1 MRSTRPFNLAAL
13 PLLVFLFIRVPLL
26 LALPYDGLRGY
37 GDFIHFSIS
46 PTCPGCYLHYWAEF
60 PPIFPFLSELLLALS
75 GGQEHVYSYLLI
87 LLLFAADLGSLL
99 LFTRLGARL
108 QSRRDDQPPAWR
120 AVIYAAI
127 LAGLAYSWW
136 YFDSLAVFFTLLALE
151 LSFSR
156 RSPIFAGGALA
167 LASSPAIPVLL
178 LPAFWRW
185 LPARRAAWIS
195 AAAAVLVIAV
205 YGGLWA
211 ASPQYTQA
219 SLQSQSA
226 KGSWETVWALLDG
239 NLQTGNFGPEIA
251 RLDPATASLPMGN
264 PPLIPPWAS
273 LIVFGAAGLLLWI
286 KYHPPNLRAVL
297 AFAGLTW
304 VIFLLWS
311 PGWSPQW
318 VLYLLPLIL
327 LVIPDRLALLL
338 TGALILVNLLEWPL
352 MLSRGLFQALP
363 LTIILRVLLLA
374 RRSGRKRVRPPCA
387 TSGAE
392 KRINKE
398 HVYISTSFLLRSNG
412 FSRSHKKGLKP
423 LLRRSTSDH
432 QSIS

>member
-1 MRSTRPFNLAAL
+1 MRSTRPFKLAAL
-13 PLLVFLFIRVPLL
+13 PLLVYLFVRVPLM

-37 GDFIHFSIS
+37 GDFIHFFDLASL
-46 PTCPGCYLHYWAEF
+46 PGLPYLQYWAEF
-60 PPIFPFLSELLLALS
+60 PPVFPFLSELLLALS

-99 LFTRLGARL
+99 LFARL
-108 QSRRDDQPPAWR
+108 EARLNDRPSAWR

-156 RSPIFAGGALA
+156 RSPVLAGGALA
-167 LASSPAIPVLL
+167 LGILTKLFPVLL
-178 LPAFWRW
+178 LPALWRW

-195 AAAAVLVIAV
+195 AAAAALVIAV

-239 NLQTGNFGPEIA
+239 NLQTGNFGPEIE
-251 RLDPATASLPMGN
+251 RLDPAAAALPMGN
-264 PPLIPPWAS
+264 PPIVPPWAS
-273 LIVFGAAGLLLWI
+273 LVVFGALGLLLWLRSRLRN
-286 KYHPPNLRAVL
+286 PPDLRAVL

-318 VLYLLPLIL
+318 ILYLLPLIL
-327 LVIPDRLALLL
+327 LVLPDRLALLL
-338 TGALILVNLLEWPL
+338 TGAFVLVNLLEWPL
-352 MLSRGLFQALP
+352 MLSRGFFQALP
-363 LTIILRVLLLA
+363 LTIILRALLLA
-374 RRSGRKRVRPPCA
+374 LLGLQFWQETRPAPA
-387 TSGAE
+387 TSGAGNAY
-392 KRINKE
+392 K
-398 HVYISTSFLLRSNG
+398 S
-412 FSRSHKKGLKP
+412 
-423 LLRRSTSDH
+423 
-432 QSIS
+432 

>member
-1 MRSTRPFNLAAL
+1 MRSTRLSTPAAL
-13 PLLVFLFIRVPLL
+13 PLLVFLFVRVPLL

-37 GDFIHFSIS
+37 GDFIHFFDLASL
-46 PTCPGCYLHYWAEF
+46 PGLPYLQYWAEF

-99 LFTRLGARL
+99 LFTRLASRL
-108 QSRRDDQPPAWR
+108 DAHPPLWR
-120 AVIYAAI
+120 AVIYAAV

-156 RSPIFAGGALA
+156 RSPVLAGGALA
-167 LASSPAIPVLL
+167 LGILTKLFPVLL
-178 LPAFWRW
+178 LPALWRW

-195 AAAAVLVIAV
+195 ATAAGLVILV

-211 ASPQYTQA
+211 ASPQYTRA

-239 NLQTGNFGPEIA
+239 NLQTGSFGPEIE
-251 RLDPATASLPMGN
+251 RLDPATAALPVGN
-264 PPLIPPWAS
+264 PPLVPPWAS
-273 LIVFGAAGLLLWI
+273 LVVFATLGLLLWLRSRL
-286 KYHPPNLRAVL
+286 HGPSNLRAVVS
-297 AFAGLTW
+297 FAGLTW

-327 LVIPDRLALLL
+327 LVLPERLALLL
-338 TGALILVNLLEWPL
+338 TGALVLANLLEWPL
-352 MLSRGLFQALP
+352 MLSRGYFQALP
-363 LTIILRVLLLA
+363 LTIILRSLLLVLLGLQFWQET
-374 RRSGRKRVRPPCA
+374 RPAPADA
-387 TSGAE
+387 TSETGDAY
-392 KRINKE
+392 K
-398 HVYISTSFLLRSNG
+398 S
-412 FSRSHKKGLKP
+412 
-423 LLRRSTSDH
+423 
-432 QSIS
+432 

>member
-1 MRSTRPFNLAAL
+1 MRPTRFSKPAAL
-13 PLLVFLFIRVPLL
+13 PLLVYLFVRVPLL

-37 GDFIHFSIS
+37 GDFIHFFDLASL
-46 PTCPGCYLHYWAEF
+46 PGLPYLQYWAEF
-60 PPIFPFLSELLLALS
+60 PPVFPFLSELLLALS

-99 LFTRLGARL
+99 LFTRLESRL
-108 QSRRDDQPPAWR
+108 DDQPPAWR

-156 RSPIFAGGALA
+156 RSAVFAGGALA
-167 LASSPAIPVLL
+167 LGILTKLFPVLL
-178 LPAFWRW
+178 LPALWRW

-195 AAAAVLVIAV
+195 AAAAVLVIVV

-211 ASPQYTQA
+211 ASPQFTQA

-239 NLQTGNFGPEIA
+239 NLQTGNFGPETA
-251 RLDPATASLPMGN
+251 RLDPASAALPVGN
-264 PPLIPPWAS
+264 PPLVPPWAG
-273 LIVFGAAGLLLWI
+273 LVVFAALGLLLWM
-286 KYHPPNLRAVL
+286 KYHPHNLRAVL
-297 AFAGLTW
+297 AFAGFTW

-327 LVIPDRLALLL
+327 LVLPHRLALLL

-363 LTIILRVLLLA
+363 LTIILRALLLVLLGLQFWQET
-374 RRSGRKRVRPPCA
+374 RPAPVHA
-387 TSGAE
+387 TSGAGDAY
-392 KRINKE
+392 K
-398 HVYISTSFLLRSNG
+398 S
-412 FSRSHKKGLKP
+412 
-423 LLRRSTSDH
+423 
-432 QSIS
+432 